1 MRRGFTAWG
10 PFVLALCVFALPL
23 HAQTTDSTTKTFPRH
38 PGYDISQE
46 VRISGAVSS
55 VEKKPARGT
64 ELMPGSHLIVATS
77 AGEVHASLG
86 KYALAGKSP
95 LSVQP
100 GQQVQMIGVMRTV
113 GERQVFVVR
122 VVQVDGHSYAL
133 RNQHGF
139 ADPSIARG
147 GAPKSQTK
155 GGQL

>member
-10 PFVLALCVFALPL
+10 PLVLALFVFALPL
-23 HAQTTDSTTKTFPRH
+23 HAQTAASTTKTFAH
-38 PGYDISQE
+38 YTGYDVRQE
-46 VRISGAVSS
+46 VSISGAVSS
-55 VEKKPARGT
+55 VVKTPARGT
-64 ELMPGSHLIVATS
+64 EVMPGSHLIVATS
-77 AGEVHASLG
+77 AGEVDASLG

-95 LSVQP
+95 LSVKP
-100 GQQVQMIGVMRTV
+100 GQQVQMLGVMRTV

-133 RNQHGF
+133 RNAHGF